1 MSVRENAAA
10 GISSGCP
17 RCGASYELTDAY
29 CGFCGESFKARPESR
44 GVSAQATYV
53 QSPSNLTE
61 AHGPPATS
69 DATRYLCAAV
79 HRDRRLAEHVVDR
92 VVDEPYKAPP
102 RSPDVDLVAVVQ
114 HALAARRRGRLCDLV
129 LMVFALG
136 VLIAAMIVGLSIEIL
151 VPASIVLVGGAWV
164 VAYGEQLVVLYG
176 ALGQG
181 LRPRRAEVHPP
192 LPRSAGLRRR
202 LATLAEAER
211 GNVSIYGGYSPF
223 FGSGSERE
231 SWSFALD
238 ILRSAEGATAQP
250 FTADDLHNFVTR
262 EVRAVG
268 LARVSVEDRVF
279 VDGRDLASDSRF
291 VAREPAPPWLHAD
304 PELISRLRAFP
315 EDRVR
320 PYACFHI
327 LGWGGQLVC
336 STYLR
341 FVVTRRHLFAEAS
354 HCILPPIKEK
364 YQEIDRISSRP
375 TLRQASQIG
384 GRTLL
389 SAPLRLLAAPFRLLQ
404 FLRRPFVLRSR
415 RAEQSREIKHERTFN
430 HGAAY
435 SPRQAVADT
444 NFQRYLQQLDFDQY
458 VKIVQDSVFE
468 SMVDFLD
475 EHGIDTSR
483 LVERQTTIQN
493 NGVFVSGSATVNATN
508 IAAGKKA
515 EAKSSTSQK
524 TTSSPAARVSSAA

>member
-1 MSVRENAAA
+1 
-10 GISSGCP
+10 
-17 RCGASYELTDAY
+17 
-29 CGFCGESFKARPESR
+29 
-44 GVSAQATYV
+44 
-53 QSPSNLTE
+53 
-61 AHGPPATS
+61 
-69 DATRYLCAAV
+69 
-79 HRDRRLAEHVVDR
+79 
-92 VVDEPYKAPP
+92 
-102 RSPDVDLVAVVQ
+102 
-114 HALAARRRGRLCDLV
+114 
-129 LMVFALG
+129 
-136 VLIAAMIVGLSIEIL
+136 
-151 VPASIVLVGGAWV
+151 VLVGGAWL
-164 VAYGEQLVVLYG
+164 VAYGEQLLVLYG

-181 LRPRRAEVHPP
+181 LRPRRAEVRPTS
-192 LPRSAGLRRR
+192 PRSSDLRRR
-202 LATLAEAER
+202 LASLAEAER

-291 VAREPAPPWLHAD
+291 VAREPAPPWLYAD

-341 FVVTRRHLFAEAS
+341 FVVTRRHLFAEAT

-404 FLRRPFVLRSR
+404 FSGDRLSSVRAGPSKAGRSSTR
-415 RAEQSREIKHERTFN
+415 GPSTMGPPIALGKRSQTRTF
-430 HGAAY
+430 
-435 SPRQAVADT
+435 
-444 NFQRYLQQLDFDQY
+444 
-458 VKIVQDSVFE
+458 
-468 SMVDFLD
+468 
-475 EHGIDTSR
+475 
-483 LVERQTTIQN
+483 
-493 NGVFVSGSATVNATN
+493 SATSSSWT
-508 IAAGKKA
+508 
-515 EAKSSTSQK
+515 STS
-524 TTSSPAARVSSAA
+524 T